1 MGCTGAILFSKHN
14 EKSCMKMSFLMKYEG
29 NKAQILDYCPFL
41 TDEIYLECQ
50 QSSKTKFNKL
60 LTCSLK

>member
-1 MGCTGAILFSKHN
+1 
-14 EKSCMKMSFLMKYEG
+14 MSFSMKYEE
-29 NKAQILDYCPFL
+29 NKAHILDYCPFL

-60 LTCSLK
+60 LTFSLKCCKIEYKYQIYLTHDVT